1 MAKTLCDWSKKD
13 IEGKQVKLQAL
24 TNDACFYCRKC
35 ARVANQSK
43 SLCKAVR
50 FSKVAGSVSKR
61 DSIEYIEAVDRKAGE
76 LVAY

>member
-43 SLCKAVR
+43 SLCRAVR
-50 FSKVAGSVSKR
+50 FSRVSMSEPNQ
-61 DSIEYIEAVDRKAGE
+61 DSLEYIDAVDRKAGA
-76 LVAY
+76 LVAC